1 MIRETEMISLTDG
14 STKTLEEY
22 VGSSSPSPVP
32 VSLSWRKLGEY
43 KECLNSTTNLNEYS
57 AAMQSIFDSTDLNEI
72 MLVVNPYG
80 SSVYSFAIV
89 PIDLFRTMDIWF
101 EVASGNSAVDTWA
114 SNMYISNDETDG
126 TYSFKTYSNNTA
138 AFAKFDVT
146 FYGR

>member
-1 MIRETEMISLTDG
+1 MIRETEMIGLTDG

-22 VGSSSPSPVP
+22 VGSSSPTPVP
-32 VSLSWRKLGEY
+32 VSLSWTKLGEY
-43 KECLNSTTNLNEYS
+43 KECFNSTTNLNEYS

-72 MLVVNPYG
+72 MLVVNPHG

-89 PIDLFRTMDIWF
+89 PIDLFNIMDIWF
-101 EVASGNSAVDTWA
+101 EVASGNSALDTWA

-126 TYSFKTYSNNTA
+126 TYSFKTYSNNPA
-138 AFAKFDVT
+138 AFSKFDVT

>member
-22 VGSSSPSPVP
+22 VGASSPAPVP
-32 VSLSWRKLGEY
+32 VSLSWEKLGEY
-43 KECLNSTTNLNEYS
+43 TECLNSTTNLNEYS
-57 AAMQSIFDSTDLNEI
+57 AAMQSIFENTDLNEI

-80 SSVYSFAIV
+80 SSVFSFAIV
-89 PIDLFRTMDIWF
+89 PIDLFTTMDIWF
-101 EVASGNSAVDTWA
+101 EVASGNSALDTWA

-138 AFAKFDVT
+138 AFSKFDVT